1 MSPPHLVTSPA
12 THCSD
17 DDTQQSAPV
26 QSPTV
31 LSQEL
36 WLPATHRAADVRQH
50 RAPVHCSVLLLQDAL
65 VPSTHGGPASVAPA
79 SLPSQLQAP
88 SAPA

>member
-1 MSPPHLVTSPA
+1 
-12 THCSD
+12 
-17 DDTQQSAPV
+17 
-26 QSPTV
+26 
-31 LSQEL
+31 
-36 WLPATHRAADVRQH
+36 
-50 RAPVHCSVLLLQDAL
+50 VLLLQDAL